1 MARLGFENFSSY
13 KKGRRGEVAV
23 LAELKLQGLEVK
35 DYTNDYAINKVI
47 QRKGFD
53 MEIFNSDTQLWDRAD
68 VKNHVSKGQVALEM
82 KKSNGKP
89 GWFETSRADYI
100 IVYDENS
107 HAGYKYT
114 IRDMKE
120 YLAKTQVAD
129 YTTRDGAVLK
139 YVSIEGNNFITKLF

>member
-1 MARLGFENFSSY
+1 MARAGFENFSSY

-23 LAELKLQGLEVK
+23 LAELKLQGKEVK
-35 DYTNDYAINKVI
+35 DYTNDYATNKVV

-53 MEIFNSDTQLWDRAD
+53 MEIFNGETQLWDRAD
-68 VKNHVSKGQVALEM
+68 VKNHVSRGQVALEI

-100 IVYDENS
+100 IVYDEDN

-120 YLAKTQVAD
+120 YLARTEVAD

-139 YVSIEGNNFITKLF
+139 YVSIEGNNFISRLF

>member
-1 MARLGFENFSSY
+1 MTRVGFENFSSY

-23 LAELKLQGLEVK
+23 LAELKLQGKQVK
-35 DYTNDYAINKVI
+35 DHTGDYTTNKVV

-53 MEIFNSDTQLWDRAD
+53 MEIFNEETNLWDRAD
-68 VKNHVSKGQVALEM
+68 VKNHVYRGQVALEI

-100 IVYDENS
+100 IVYDEDNN
-107 HAGYKYT
+107 AGYKYT

-120 YLAKTQVAD
+120 YLAKVEIAN
-129 YTTRDGAVLK
+129 YTTRSGDILK
-139 YVSIEGNNFITKLF
+139 YVPIEGNSIITKIF